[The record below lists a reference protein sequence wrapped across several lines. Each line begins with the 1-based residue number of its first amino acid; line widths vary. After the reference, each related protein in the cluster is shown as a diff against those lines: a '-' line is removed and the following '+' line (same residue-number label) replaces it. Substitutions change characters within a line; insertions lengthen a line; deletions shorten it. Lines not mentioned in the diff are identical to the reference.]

1 MMRILLILLAAV
13 VAIILWNAGAAA
25 VGAVP
30 LFLLYLMGSV
40 GKGHAQKISALMQE
54 YVDTGSRS
62 SPIFEFPEKEAQDA
76 PNAICALTG
85 TSLQKTRRDYTIT
98 LTAQAGFFWYFGGNA
113 RILCTLSAKDEE
125 RSPLQTRL
133 TIRYKQQVA
142 VHALRITEIE

>member
-1 MMRILLILLAAV
+1 MMRILLIFLAVV
-13 VAIILWNAGAAA
+13 VAIILWNAGAAT

-62 SPIFEFPEKEAQDA
+62 SPIFEFPGKEAQDA
-76 PNAICALTG
+76 LNAICTVTG

-98 LTAQAGFFWYFGGNA
+98 LTAQAGFFWCLGG
-113 RILCTLSAKDEE
+113 SAKVLCSL
-125 RSPLQTRL
+125 SPKNGDRL
-133 TIRYKQQVA
+133 ALHARLSVRYKQQVA
-142 VHALRITEIE
+142 VHALRITEIK

>member
-1 MMRILLILLAAV
+1 MMRILLILVAAV
-13 VAIILWNAGAAA
+13 VAIILWNAGAA

-30 LFLLYLMGSV
+30 LFLLYLIGSV
-40 GKGHAQKISALMQE
+40 GKGHARKISELMQQ
-54 YVDTGSRS
+54 YVDTGNRS

-76 PNAICALTG
+76 LNAICALTG

-98 LTAQAGFFWYFGGNA
+98 LTAQVGVFWYFGGST
-113 RILCTLSAKDEE
+113 RILCTLSAKDGE

-142 VHALRITEIE
+142 VHALRITEIK